1 MAETQKK
8 NQKYMSSTLLN
19 GNLAS
24 NQKPT
29 KKSYDLMYSVFMSST
44 SEQVLRLHAYKQVI
58 ISTQDSPSF
67 ESITRSSRLEIP
79 RLTGNLKCIKMF
91 EESLHHIASQASRVP
106 LHLLEICLINIHFN
120 ILLPT
125 QSKLT
130 I

>member
-8 NQKYMSSTLLN
+8 NQKNMSSTLLN

-29 KKSYDLMYSVFMSST
+29 KKSYELMYSVFMSST
-44 SEQVLRLHAYKQVI
+44 SQQVLRLLAYKQVI
-58 ISTQDSPSF
+58 ICTQHSP
-67 ESITRSSRLEIP
+67 SITRSSRLEIP

-91 EESLHHIASQASRVP
+91 EESLHHIASQASRIP
-106 LHLLEICLINIHFN
+106 LHLLQICLINIHFN
-120 ILLPT
+120 ILLPV